1 MFARVVIS
9 QAPAEKGDEVGRI
22 MNDLAMPHAST
33 SPGFQNGVWL
43 FEKQSGKILV
53 VTVWDT
59 RESIEA
65 AFPANGLRSDVA
77 TAMQAL
83 GTSGPPTIEVYEVL
97 AKA

>member
-9 QAPAEKGDEVGRI
+9 QAPADKGDEVGRI
-22 MNDLAMPHAST
+22 MNDLALPHASS
-33 SPGFQNGVWL
+33 SPGFQDGVWL
-43 FEKQSGKILV
+43 FERQSGKILV

-65 AFPANGLRSDVA
+65 AFPASGLRSDVS

-83 GTSGPPTIEVYEVL
+83 GASGQPTIELYEVL

>member
-9 QAPAEKGDEVGRI
+9 QASAEKADEVGRI
-22 MNDLAMPHAST
+22 MNDIALAQART
-33 SPGFQNGVWL
+33 SPGFQDGVWL
-43 FEKQSGKILV
+43 FERQSGKILT

-65 AFPANGLRSDVA
+65 AFPGGGLRSEVA

-83 GTSGPPTIEVYEVL
+83 GASPAIIEVYEVL